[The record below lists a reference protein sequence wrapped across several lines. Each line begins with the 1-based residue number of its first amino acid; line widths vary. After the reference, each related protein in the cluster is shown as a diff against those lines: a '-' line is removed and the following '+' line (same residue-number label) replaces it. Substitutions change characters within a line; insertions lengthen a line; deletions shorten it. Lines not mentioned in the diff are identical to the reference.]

1 SGLADRIGKLAARL
15 GLGPK
20 VGWIGGDD
28 LTDRITELLEAGH
41 DLAHLDS
48 GRPLRGSGV
57 APVTANAYLGGWGIA
72 AALAE
77 GADIVVCPRVT
88 DASLAVGPAAWW
100 HGWSRTDYD
109 ALAGAVAA
117 GHVIECGPQATGGN
131 YPWPEE
137 IRDHRRPGYPIAEI
151 ETDGSSVI
159 TKHPGTGGLVSVGTV
174 TAQLLYEIAGS
185 AYAGPDVVT
194 HFDTIRVAQEG
205 PDRVRC
211 RGTRGEPPPPTTKVC
226 INHFGGWRNSM

>member
-1 SGLADRIGKLAARL
+1 VDDAPVDVVTGDYLAELTMLILWKARRKDPSAGYAKTFLTQLEQVLGTALDRGIRIVTNAGGLNPSGLADRIGKLAARL

-88 DASLAVGPAAWW
+88 DASLVVGPAAWW
-100 HGWSRTDYD
+100 HGWSRTNYD
-109 ALAGAVAA
+109 ALAGAVPA

-137 IRDHRRPGYPIAEI
+137 ILDRRAPGFPLAEI
-151 ETDGSSVI
+151 E
-159 TKHPGTGGLVSVGTV
+159 
-174 TAQLLYEIAGS
+174 
-185 AYAGPDVVT
+185 PD
-194 HFDTIRVAQEG
+194 
-205 PDRVRC
+205 
-211 RGTRGEPPPPTTKVC
+211 
-226 INHFGGWRNSM
+226 